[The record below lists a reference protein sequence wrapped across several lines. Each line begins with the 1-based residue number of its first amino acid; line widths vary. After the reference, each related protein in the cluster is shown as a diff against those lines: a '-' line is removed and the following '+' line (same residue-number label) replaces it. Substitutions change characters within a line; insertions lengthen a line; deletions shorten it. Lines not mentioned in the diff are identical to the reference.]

1 MLERPNSNRFDCM
14 LTWES
19 GSNWSE
25 IGMPIEVLR
34 RRQVA
39 FPHIIT
45 EMKIPPLN
53 VDERKHLIKSILM
66 RYHKKLDDRPMN
78 NQMRVLI
85 KKSECSSPL
94 YITVA
99 CEELRVFGVYE
110 RLADRIKV

>member
-1 MLERPNSNRFDCM
+1 
-14 LTWES
+14 
-19 GSNWSE
+19 
-25 IGMPIEVLR
+25 MPIDVLR

-45 EMKIPPLN
+45 EMKIPPLT

-110 RLADRIKV
+110 RLSDRIKVPFWLNPTPNLNSYGKPSTFSFTISS